1 MAVWHGE
8 RGKKLTGGKINIAR
22 KKRKYELGSM
32 PLHTKLEKDKK
43 KFFRVKGG
51 KVKVKSL
58 SAEFANVFD
67 PKTNTTKK
75 VKILHVLEN
84 PANPHLVRRGVIT
97 KGSVVKT
104 EIGNA
109 RIISRP
115 SQHGIVNALLI
126 EEKKIG

>member
-1 MAVWHGE
+1 MPVWHGE
-8 RGKKLTGGKINIAR
+8 KGKKPTGGLIKIAR

-32 PLHTKLEKDKK
+32 SLHTKLEKDKK
-43 KFFRVKGG
+43 KFFRTKGG
-51 KVKVKSL
+51 NIKVKSL
-58 SAEFANVFD
+58 SVEFANVFD

-97 KGSVVKT
+97 KGSVIKT
-104 EIGNA
+104 EAGRA
-109 RIISRP
+109 RITSRP

-126 EEKKIG
+126 EEKK